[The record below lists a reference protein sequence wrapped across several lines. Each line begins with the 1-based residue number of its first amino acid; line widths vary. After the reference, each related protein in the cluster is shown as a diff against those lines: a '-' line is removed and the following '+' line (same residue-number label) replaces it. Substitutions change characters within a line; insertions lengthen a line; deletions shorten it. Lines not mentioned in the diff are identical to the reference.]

1 MYANRNQFHH
11 RTQKNDEETIQRAI
25 ANTKSYNLAIQAANP
40 GDTVL
45 LLENQSY
52 SFLGGIEGVNLHGV
66 TLDFAGY
73 TRFIYDTDYWPM
85 RQFSGDLNELIKE
98 YVPAIDLLDCTD
110 VVITCSAKNKAIVTV
125 DYEKNEIYMDTESG
139 SGGIIDGHGKKWWD
153 AAILGDINVTKNI
166 TGNQIYGGMWYHN
179 HTGTAL
185 SFDNDGQYYP
195 LFMT

>member
-73 TRFIYDTDYWPM
+73 TRFIYDTNYWPM

-110 VVITCSAKNKAIVTV
+110 VVITCSAFSNLPYCVI
-125 DYEKNEIYMDTESG
+125 
-139 SGGIIDGHGKKWWD
+139 
-153 AAILGDINVTKNI
+153 
-166 TGNQIYGGMWYHN
+166 
-179 HTGTAL
+179 
-185 SFDNDGQYYP
+185 
-195 LFMT
+195 